1 MPADCNSI
9 EDDFHRVRALCRFLK
24 SICVDEV
31 VGGSIARL
39 DFVNLITFYAR
50 GKIIDIQ
57 FFVVIFCGA
66 HIIYAAE
73 D

>member
-66 HIIYAAE
+66 QNICG
-73 D
+73 